1 MDVELLSKMVKEL
14 ILDNDRVVLPGMGAF
29 QAEMVPASFSDRG
42 YTINPPYRKLVFR
55 SADDSSDTLLSDFYA
70 AANGI
75 PADVAADII
84 KEYVSSLKDMVA
96 TQRTVA
102 LPGLGKLR
110 AARAENVFFIPDE
123 DLDIYPAG
131 MGLDPISLK
140 SHLKP
145 TSFDFAGLGLE
156 DLGPAAVATVAE
168 PEDKDTREPEVPEV
182 TGPESEPESIEPET
196 AETEPEVVEPEPE
209 ETESEPQEAQ
219 EPSEPETPETQEVE
233 EEQEPQEPETPA
245 VAEVD
250 PEEAVESEPET
261 PQTTASPKKKSGVL
275 RAIIITLLTI
285 IVIVALLFAAFML
298 MAEYAPDIL
307 DKLLYT
313 QEELEILNYGK

>member
-55 SADDSSDTLLSDFYA
+55 SADDSSDTLLSNFYA

-110 AARAENVFFIPDE
+110 AARGENVFFIPDE

-156 DLGPAAVATVAE
+156 DLGPAAVAAE
-168 PEDKDTREPEVPEV
+168 PQEHEEP
-182 TGPESEPESIEPET
+182 SIPET
-196 AETEPEVVEPEPE
+196 VEPEI
-209 ETESEPQEAQ
+209 T
-219 EPSEPETPETQEVE
+219 ETPEA
-233 EEQEPQEPETPA
+233 EQEPQEPE
-245 VAEVD
+245 VA
-250 PEEAVESEPET
+250 ESEPEEAAAT
-261 PQTTASPKKKSGVL
+261 VAPKKKSGAL
-275 RAIIITLLTI
+275 RAFIITTLTI
-285 IVIVALLFAAFML
+285 ITIIALLFAAFMI
-298 MAEYAPDIL
+298 MAEFAPDIL

-313 QEELEILNYGK
+313 KEELEILNYGK

>member
-55 SADDSSDTLLSDFYA
+55 SADDSRDTLLSDFYA

-110 AARAENVFFIPDE
+110 AARGENVFFIPDE

-156 DLGPAAVATVAE
+156 DLGPAAVAAE
-168 PEDKDTREPEVPEV
+168 PEV
-182 TGPESEPESIEPET
+182 TAV
-196 AETEPEVVEPEPE
+196 AETEPEV
-209 ETESEPQEAQ
+209 TESEPEEHEELSIPETV
-219 EPSEPETPETQEVE
+219 EPEITETPEA
-233 EEQEPQEPETPA
+233 EQEPQEPEEAAAT
-245 VAEVD
+245 VA
-250 PEEAVESEPET
+250 
-261 PQTTASPKKKSGVL
+261 PKKKSGAL
-275 RAIIITLLTI
+275 RAFIITTLTI
-285 IVIVALLFAAFML
+285 ITIIALLFAAFMI
-298 MAEYAPDIL
+298 MAEFAPDIL

-313 QEELEILNYGK
+313 KEELEILNYGK

>member
-110 AARAENVFFIPDE
+110 AARGENVFFIPDE

-156 DLGPAAVATVAE
+156 DLGPAAVAAE
-168 PEDKDTREPEVPEV
+168 PEV
-182 TGPESEPESIEPET
+182 TAV
-196 AETEPEVVEPEPE
+196 AETEPEV
-209 ETESEPQEAQ
+209 TESEPEEHEEHE
-219 EPSEPETPETQEVE
+219 EPSIPETVEPEITETPEV
-233 EEQEPQEPETPA
+233 EQEPQEPE
-245 VAEVD
+245 VA
-250 PEEAVESEPET
+250 ESEPEEAAAT
-261 PQTTASPKKKSGVL
+261 VAPKKKSGAL
-275 RAIIITLLTI
+275 RAFIITTLTI
-285 IVIVALLFAAFML
+285 ITIIALLFAAFMV
-298 MAEYAPDIL
+298 MAEFAPDIL

-313 QEELEILNYGK
+313 KEELEILNYGK